1 MKFKNTYI
9 IVIIKKQS
17 IKYFLKSF
25 YFNFVVIISGLL
37 ISLSF
42 SAPITHG
49 LYDCIS
55 MAISYWNQLRL
66 ESPRPPWILPPP
78 PPLPL
83 LRLKG
88 SKLSSFKKKII
99 FGENEEWITKTCV
112 GDSFSREYFFS
123 FFLK

>member
-49 LYDCIS
+49 LWLYFYGNILLKS
-55 MAISYWNQLRL
+55 AAPGK
-66 ESPRPPWILPPP
+66 SPAAMNPSSSSSS
-78 PPLPL
+78 
-83 LRLKG
+83 LKTER
-88 SKLSSFKKKII
+88 FQTFI
-99 FGENEEWITKTCV
+99 
-112 GDSFSREYFFS
+112 
-123 FFLK
+123 FFLKKLFLGKMKSELQRRVWEILYHGNIFFLFS

>member
-55 MAISYWNQLRL
+55 MAISY
-66 ESPRPPWILPPP
+66 
-78 PPLPL
+78 
-83 LRLKG
+83 
-88 SKLSSFKKKII
+88 
-99 FGENEEWITKTCV
+99 
-112 GDSFSREYFFS
+112 
-123 FFLK
+123 